1 MYKYVNIQ
9 NFLAG
14 AAQRTST
21 AKQARQREEKCGTA
35 DCSKN
40 AGVAG
45 DVQTAQATARRNQAK
60 NQRNR
65 EHEPGTRGEK
75 NDGGKEE
82 TYLIVT
88 HDDSSDGRLDLVN
101 RSTCTEI
108 EHPLGGANGGSGKQ
122 VKRTGESEYVQ
133 SPDSVVAARDR
144 GPAQECG
151 RGTLSSMSPKRRPR
165 NSTRWG

>member
-14 AAQRTST
+14 AAQRTS
-21 AKQARQREEKCGTA
+21 AKQADARKMREWR
-35 DCSKN
+35 
-40 AGVAG
+40 
-45 DVQTAQATARRNQAK
+45 ATCRPDDGRNQAK
-60 NQRNR
+60 NQRNPENTSQER
-65 EHEPGTRGEK
+65 ERRTMAERR
-75 NDGGKEE
+75 

-133 SPDSVVAARDR
+133 SPDSVEASRDR

-151 RGTLSSMSPKRRPR
+151 RWTPSSISPKRRPR

>member
-1 MYKYVNIQ
+1 MQ
-9 NFLAG
+9 TCSSG
-14 AAQRTST
+14 RRTRG
-21 AKQARQREEKCGTA
+21 RQPREKP
-35 DCSKN
+35 
-40 AGVAG
+40 
-45 DVQTAQATARRNQAK
+45 K

-75 NDGGKEE
+75 NDGGKE

-108 EHPLGGANGGSGKQ
+108 EHPLGGANDGSGKQ

-133 SPDSVVAARDR
+133 SPDSVVA
-144 GPAQECG
+144 
-151 RGTLSSMSPKRRPR
+151 
-165 NSTRWG
+165 

>member
-1 MYKYVNIQ
+1 M
-9 NFLAG
+9 A
-14 AAQRTST
+14 
-21 AKQARQREEKCGTA
+21 E
-35 DCSKN
+35 
-40 AGVAG
+40 
-45 DVQTAQATARRNQAK
+45 RR
-60 NQRNR
+60 
-65 EHEPGTRGEK
+65 
-75 NDGGKEE
+75 

-133 SPDSVVAARDR
+133 SPDSVVAVEIGVPLKNAVD
-144 GPAQECG
+144 G
-151 RGTLSSMSPKRRPR
+151 LSSSMSPKRRPR